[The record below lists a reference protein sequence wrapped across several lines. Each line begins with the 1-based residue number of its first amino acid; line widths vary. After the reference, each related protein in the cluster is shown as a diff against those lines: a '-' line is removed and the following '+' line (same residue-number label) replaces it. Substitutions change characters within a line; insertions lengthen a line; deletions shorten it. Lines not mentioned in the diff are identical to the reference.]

1 MQATFSL
8 WTSGKAMRDFAYKS
22 DHHAEVVRLTRERAW
37 YKEEMFTRF
46 RVLEV
51 VGEWEGADLSEIC

>member
-1 MQATFSL
+1 
-8 WTSGKAMRDFAYKS
+8 MRDFAYKS